1 MSSPGWGYDY
11 SRYDEYDDYDNEAGE
26 PPERPRRRDRLRIVV
41 VAIVALLALGSV
53 AFLGS
58 LAFSHPPKTTV
69 GGTTSAADPAQATPS
84 YPSAPPTDASP
95 TDPASPTP
103 APTTPAA
110 SPTTKRPPATPT
122 QPAGNAGAEAQV
134 LQIVNAERAKA
145 GCKPLTMDSRLTTA
159 ARLHSADMAARHYFD
174 HTTPEGVSF
183 AKRITDAGYRWSAAA
198 ENIAAGQQ
206 TPAKVMEAWMNSPG
220 HRANIL
226 NCGYVNIGIGLA
238 VGGRTPYWTQ
248 DFGTPLR

>member
-1 MSSPGWGYDY
+1 ASRGAHPLPGAA
-11 SRYDEYDDYDNEAGE
+11 RVPT
-26 PPERPRRRDRLRIVV
+26 PPPRPR
-41 VAIVALLALGSV
+41 
-53 AFLGS
+53 
-58 LAFSHPPKTTV
+58 
-69 GGTTSAADPAQATPS
+69 AD
-84 YPSAPPTDASP
+84 
-95 TDPASPTP
+95 
-103 APTTPAA
+103 
-110 SPTTKRPPATPT
+110 
-122 QPAGNAGAEAQV
+122 G
-134 LQIVNAERAKA
+134 
-145 GCKPLTMDSRLTTA
+145 
-159 ARLHSADMAARHYFD
+159 AARHYFD